1 MMNLFLMFLAG
12 YIFLYLWNILGEYT
26 GFEKKG
32 SKKTREL
39 GDIELPPEEF
49 RFINTT
55 DEKHN
60 QNLEQLEQKIKNF
73 SLNSFLKDSKKAFQI
88 IIEAY
93 SKNEWDTLREMVSSD
108 LLNTLQKNTSMELKN
123 MHSVETELRD
133 VQVFE
138 DMAKIFVL
146 FRSNQND
153 RWVVDLWGFQNNYRD
168 KRWVLS
174 EILKP

>member
-1 MMNLFLMFLAG
+1 MMMLFILFLSG

-32 SKKTREL
+32 SKKTGETA
-39 GDIELPPEEF
+39 DIELPPEEF
-49 RFINTT
+49 RSINFS

-60 QNLEQLEQKIKNF
+60 QNLERLEEKIKNF
-73 SLNSFLKDSKKAFQI
+73 SLGSFLKDSKKAFKL

-93 SKNEWDTLREMVSSD
+93 SKNEWDILEKMVTPD
-108 LLNTLQKNTSMELKN
+108 LLTTLQKNAAMELKN
-123 MHSVETELRD
+123 IDSIESELRD
-133 VQVFE
+133 IEVFE
-138 DMAKIFVL
+138 HMAKIFVL

-153 RWVVDLWGFQNNYRD
+153 RWVVDFWAFENNYRD
-168 KRWVLS
+168 DKWLLS